1 MKTLKKTTNR
11 AISNKKSACISKK
24 IRKCMMSSVLAILM
38 LLWHHNSFAQVPQ
51 GFNYQAI
58 ARDAGGN
65 PIANTAMPVKIT
77 IQSEQTGGTVFWEEL
92 HSSVSTNNFGMLTVV
107 VGQGVKQS
115 GTAATFADIDW
126 SVTPKYIKTE
136 IYYGGWKEMGVS
148 PLWSVPYAHMSKSS
162 EQWQSSGSNLYRTTG
177 NVGIGTN
184 SPAGKLSIQP
194 PSNWPD
200 EQPLFEVKNKLGTP
214 VLAVYNNGVKILVED
229 TDGKG
234 TKGGFAIGGFDPTKA
249 GEETVN
255 LMIVTPD
262 SIRLNIDNTPTKAT
276 KGGFAIGGFDASKSL
291 SLREFMYVTPKAS
304 ANGEYN
310 TFIGY
315 QAGFSNT
322 SGTNNVFLG
331 YQSGYRNTTGSSNA
345 FIGTL
350 SGYNVTTGR
359 RNTYLG
365 HKAGYSNFSGSNGY
379 SNVFI
384 GDSSGY
390 SNYTGYRNVFIGSGV
405 GPSNTSGYNNVFIG
419 YEAGYA
425 NWGGYSNTFI
435 GTEAGRNAT
444 LGYDN
449 VYIGYRTGYAGHG
462 QYNVMIGH
470 EAGLNNNGGSLNT
483 FIGKSAGRENTDGDY
498 NTLIGLEAGKNIT
511 TGEYNVAIGSF
522 AGRDVQGGSGNI
534 FIGYNA
540 GSTEVSPNNK
550 LYIGS
555 LPLIYGEFNSMVVIK
570 GKNNPNSNTFY
581 VNGTSGGIGD
591 WNAASDMRLKTNI
604 TPITDALEKV
614 CSLRGVEFE
623 WIDKEKYD
631 SKKHIGF
638 IGQEVYDVLPE
649 VVDNTNDFYS
659 VQYGVI
665 TSLLVEAVKEQ
676 QKIIEASKL
685 ENQKL
690 KSELDELRK
699 KVASIEALL
708 TEIK

>member
-1 MKTLKKTTNR
+1 MRTKFLFLFVF
-11 AISNKKSACISKK
+11 I
-24 IRKCMMSSVLAILM
+24 MSSWLFILG
-38 LLWHHNSFAQVPQ
+38 QVPQ

-58 ARDAGGN
+58 ARDGSGN
-65 PIANTAMPVKIT
+65 PIVNTAMPVRIT
-77 IQSEQTGGTVFWEEL
+77 IQSELTGGTVFWQEL
-92 HSSVSTNNFGMLTVV
+92 HSSITTNDFGMFTLV
-107 VGQGVKQS
+107 VGQGTRQG
-115 GTAATFADIDW
+115 GTANTFDEIDW
-126 SVTPKYIKTE
+126 TVTPKYIKTE
-136 IYYGGWKEMGVS
+136 IDYNGWKEMGVS
-148 PLWSVPYAHMSKSS
+148 QLWSVPYANVSKNS

-184 SPAGKLSIQP
+184 TPTGKLSIQP
-194 PSNWPD
+194 PSTWPD

-234 TKGGFAIGGFDPTKA
+234 VKGGFAIGGFDPTKA
-249 GEETVN
+249 GEETVD

-262 SIRLNIDNTPTKAT
+262 SIRLNIDNNPAKAT

-291 SLREFMYVTPKAS
+291 NPREFMYVTPQAS

-315 QAGFSNT
+315 QAGYSNT
-322 SGTNNVFLG
+322 TGTNNVFLG
-331 YQSGYRNTTGSSNA
+331 YKSGFNNATGSSNA
-345 FIGTL
+345 LIGTL
-350 SGYNVTTGR
+350 SGYNLKKGS
-359 RNTYLG
+359 RNTFLG
-365 HKAGYSNFSGSNGY
+365 HKAGYSYWAGSSGY

-384 GDSSGY
+384 GDSAGY
-390 SNYTGYRNVFIGSGV
+390 DNNTGYRNVFIGSGV
-405 GPSNTSGYNNVFIG
+405 GPKNTSGYNNVFIG
-419 YEAGYA
+419 YEAGYS

-470 EAGLNNNGGSLNT
+470 EAGLNNAGGSLNT
-483 FIGKSAGRENTDGDY
+483 FIGKSAGRENTTGHY

-522 AGRDVQGGSGNI
+522 AGRDVQEGSGNI

-540 GSTEVSPNNK
+540 GSTEVSLNNR

-555 LPLIYGEFNSMVVIK
+555 FPLIYGEFNTMVVIK
-570 GKNNPNSNTFY
+570 GKNNPNLNTFY
-581 VNGTSGGIGD
+581 VNGSSDGIGD

-604 TPITDALEKV
+604 TPISGALEKV
-614 CSLRGVEFE
+614 CALRGVEFE

-631 SKKHIGF
+631 CKKHIGF

-676 QKIIEASKL
+676 QKIIETSKQ
-685 ENQKL
+685 ENQQL
-690 KSELDELRK
+690 KTELEELRQ